1 MSAPKRIPEAL
12 NNYEQLALLKQPNPR
27 APTGIRNLCI
37 ISLMLKLGLRVSEVI
52 NLKNGDI
59 NWEDGKVHIGESGAA
74 SERTL
79 WLEEPELYLLK
90 KWNLLKP
97 KDTNYFFSTLDGNR
111 LKDRYIRE
119 MVKRLALKAG
129 ITKDVHPHLLRYTF
143 AVELIKETGDINL
156 LQESLGHRDLTATNA
171 YVKNMFEE
179 SRKLHMSDITN
190 RRSGT
195 PVYVERQQ
203 HIPLA
208 ENIVEQGGHD
218 NLQYKRPDAPKKAVS
233 GAISSN
239 LSSEQD
245 QNGKASGDKINDK
258 KESRGLNNT
267 GKANTRTLAQE
278 PGLISEPRIDMV
290 NNDTTK
296 NISIKIPAIKCSNCN
311 YILRFKTDCPKC
323 GVKFTA
329 IIEHWRRNV

>member
-37 ISLMLKLGLRVSEVI
+37 ISLMLKLGLRVNEVI
-52 NLKNGDI
+52 NLKNRDI
-59 NWEDGKVHIGESGAA
+59 NWEDGIVHIGESGAA

-90 KWNLLKP
+90 KWNRLKP
-97 KDTNYFFSTLDGNR
+97 KDSNYFFSTLDGNR

-156 LQESLGHRDLTATNA
+156 LQESLGHRDLTATHA
-171 YVKNMFEE
+171 YVKNMLEK
-179 SRKLHMSDITN
+179 SRKLYMSDITIK
-190 RRSGT
+190 RSGT

-203 HIPLA
+203 HIPL
-208 ENIVEQGGHD
+208 EESIVEQDGHD
-218 NLQYKRPDAPKKAVS
+218 NMQYRRSDAPKKAFS

-239 LSSEQD
+239 FYSDPD
-245 QNGKASGDKINDK
+245 QSGKVSVDKIIDK
-258 KESRGLNNT
+258 KESRDLKNT
-267 GKANTRTLAQE
+267 GKDNTRTLAQE
-278 PGLISEPRIDMV
+278 PGLVSEPKVDMV
-290 NNDTTK
+290 NNDTK
-296 NISIKIPAIKCSNCN
+296 DISIKIPAIKCSNCN

-323 GVKFTA
+323 GVRFTA
-329 IIEHWRRNV
+329 IIEHWRRNI